1 MQKRYRSVLKRVV
14 LWPLVIML
22 FLSVAVFVTAMLNYD
37 QAREQEIN
45 NYVWVMRSG
54 LMQLQ
59 NTMRQCEFTFA
70 RYFSVEPSSGV
81 LRKIENGTK
90 NTEYLEAMA
99 DSLRILEPVRDAND
113 TVDGIFLSFPNIP
126 ALTFRG
132 ITQKDIHDAI
142 SEKLAD
148 ENTTYNQW
156 QLLSTDKG
164 NYIIYIMKSL
174 DAACG
179 CWMRAEN
186 VMKQL
191 GLEST
196 EGQNEEFYIGDL
208 FGENTLYDEEIHNA
222 VAEEKTGVDSI
233 KSGRKKFENHV
244 VRSTG
249 NAQSIYLGLLILEK
263 NLFRQMPAAHR
274 IVFLIAFLGFVST
287 IIMVLWLNSRI
298 SRPIYLLKDAMERFG
313 NGEVEFRLEERNTQ
327 IMDEF
332 DTLRHSLNEMMD
344 KVNELEYNLYETKL
358 KEQEINLKYISQQIR
373 PHFILNALNVIY
385 TYKED
390 EFPLVKKM
398 VIYLVNYF
406 RYIVNLKKDFVE
418 LRYEFRHVENYLN
431 IQKERTQNKIDFYVE
446 WEHTVSDVLI
456 PPLILQTFVENSIKY
471 AVSDNK
477 LYIIIRGYEED
488 GKLKIVISDTGQGF
502 EEETLQSIRHFLRTR
517 EEDEH
522 LGVGIV
528 NTVER
533 MDLLYHGEE
542 KLTVSNAASGGACT
556 EICLP
561 LLRNRETMES
571 QM

>member
-1 MQKRYRSVLKRVV
+1 MEKKYHSIIKRVV

-22 FLSVAVFVTAMLNYD
+22 FLSAAVFTVAVLFYNQTKERETDSRVAMMD
-37 QAREQEIN
+37 
-45 NYVWVMRSG
+45 SG
-54 LMQLQ
+54 YAQLE
-59 NTMRQCEFTFA
+59 NIMKQCEYSLS
-70 RYFSVEPSSGV
+70 RYFSVEVNSGI
-81 LRKIENGTK
+81 LRDLPQTASPADYLLPEAESIQ
-90 NTEYLEAMA
+90 YLEILK
-99 DSLRILEPVRDAND
+99 DSQE
-113 TVDGIFLSFPNIP
+113 TVDGILLYFPNISRIN
-126 ALTFRG
+126 FRSNR
-132 ITQKDIHDAI
+132 QKELKEIL
-142 SEKLAD
+142 SE
-148 ENTTYNQW
+148 
-156 QLLSTDKG
+156 QLLEQTAVYNHWHLVSAEQT
-164 NYIIYIMKSL
+164 YLVYIMKSG
-174 DAACG
+174 DACCG
-179 CWMRAEN
+179 CWMSADNVLQKLGLKNSDLYTGIIFFEDIFGNNSLEDDDLKTVIPDAEN
-186 VMKQL
+186 KNSETGKDGYHVYYTKSTNHAVYMGLVIRSRSFFEQL
-191 GLEST
+191 SLP
-196 EGQNEEFYIGDL
+196 QRIIFL
-208 FGENTLYDEEIHNA
+208 LAVFG
-222 VAEEKTGVDSI
+222 
-233 KSGRKKFENHV
+233 
-244 VRSTG
+244 
-249 NAQSIYLGLLILEK
+249 
-263 NLFRQMPAAHR
+263 
-274 IVFLIAFLGFVST
+274 FLAT
-287 IIMVLWLNSRI
+287 IIVVLWLNHRI
-298 SRPIYLLKDAMERFG
+298 SKPILQLVDAMDRYG
-313 NGEVEFRLEERNTQ
+313 NGEVEYRLEERNARTT
-327 IMDEF
+327 DEF
-332 DTLRHSLNEMMD
+332 DLLGHSLNEMMD
-344 KVNELEYNLYETKL
+344 KVNELEFNLYETRL
-358 KEQEINLKYISQQIR
+358 REQDIQMKYISQQIR

-385 TYKED
+385 TYDED

-446 WEHTVSDVLI
+446 WEHSVSDVLI